1 MTGHRSCIEVARPL
15 AVQQAA
21 YDESDTVLE
30 GERISGPAHL
40 DY

>member
-1 MTGHRSCIEVARPL
+1 MTGHRSCIGVELPL
-15 AVQQAA
+15 AVPQAA

-30 GERISGPAHL
+30 GERILGSAHL